1 MADASK
7 AQPSDRQLVA
17 AMAAGDAQALHA
29 LTLRYARMLTALVL
43 RFCAQEADAEETVAD
58 VLWQAWSEAK
68 SYDPARGS
76 VAAWL
81 VTLARSRAIDRLRA
95 RQARQPPAGA
105 APPAAAASAGDPA
118 AALDAAQ
125 QAQIVRTALA
135 ALDAGERAAL
145 ELAYFSDLSQS
156 QIAQRLG
163 IPLGTVK
170 TRIRTAMIKL
180 RQALSGQR

>member
-1 MADASK
+1 
-7 AQPSDRQLVA
+7 
-17 AMAAGDAQALHA
+17 MAAGDAHA
-29 LTLRYARMLTALVL
+29 LQAISLRYTRMLTALAL
-43 RFCAQEADAEETVAD
+43 RFSGDDADAEEVVAD

-95 RQARQPPAGA
+95 RKVRQVRPADEN
-105 APPAAAASAGDPA
+105 PDHPANDPA
-118 AALDAAQ
+118 AAVDLAE
-125 QAQIVRTALA
+125 QAQIVRA
-135 ALDAGERAAL
+135 AVAGLDANERAAL

-170 TRIRTAMIKL
+170 TRIRGAMIKL
-180 RQALSGQR
+180 RQALSGQRS

>member
-7 AQPSDRQLVA
+7 AEPSDRQLVA
-17 AMAAGDAQALHA
+17 AMAAGDAHALHA
-29 LTLRYARMLTALVL
+29 LTLRYTRMLTALAL
-43 RFCAQEADAEETVAD
+43 RFCGEQADAEEIVAD

-68 SYDPARGS
+68 SYDPERGS

-95 RQARQPPAGA
+95 KKSRQAPPGHQTP
-105 APPAAAASAGDPA
+105 APPVIDPA
-118 AALDAAQ
+118 AEVDAAQ
-125 QAQIVRTALA
+125 QAQIVRAAVA
-135 ALDAGERAAL
+135 ALDTDERTAL

-170 TRIRTAMIKL
+170 TRIRGAMIKL
-180 RQALSGQR
+180 RQALLGQRI

>member
-1 MADASK
+1 MADASN
-7 AQPSDRQLVA
+7 AEHSDRQLVA
-17 AMAAGDAQALHA
+17 AMAAGDAHALHA
-29 LTLRYARMLTALVL
+29 LTLRYTRMLTALVM
-43 RFCAQEADAEETVAD
+43 RFCAEGADAEEIVAD

-68 SYDPARGS
+68 SYDPQRGS

-95 RQARQPPAGA
+95 KKARQAAPGAEPPA
-105 APPAAAASAGDPA
+105 PPDIDPA
-118 AALDAAQ
+118 AVVDAAQ
-125 QAQIVRTALA
+125 QAQIVRTAVA
-135 ALDAGERAAL
+135 GLDTNERAAL

>member
-1 MADASK
+1 MADASN
-7 AQPSDRQLVA
+7 AEHSDRQLVA
-17 AMAAGDAQALHA
+17 AMAASDAHALHA
-29 LTLRYARMLTALVL
+29 LTLRYTRMLTALVM
-43 RFCAQEADAEETVAD
+43 RFCAEQADAEEAVAD

-68 SYDPARGS
+68 SYDPERGS

-81 VTLARSRAIDRLRA
+81 VTMARSRAIDRLRA
-95 RQARQPPAGA
+95 RKARQAAPGDEPP
-105 APPAAAASAGDPA
+105 APPALDPA
-118 AALDAAQ
+118 AAVDAAQ
-125 QAQIVRTALA
+125 QAQIVRTAVA
-135 ALDAGERAAL
+135 ALDTNERTAL

-170 TRIRTAMIKL
+170 TRIRTAMLKL